1 MGEGWGTIVH
11 TKMGEEGMPRERAF
25 EALQHGKC
33 TTIESMFFFGFNA
46 VSELARQALIS
57 NTS

>member
-46 VSELARQALIS
+46 VSELARQRP
-57 NTS
+57 